1 MIDEAAYGQYF
12 SYLLAGNRAGCAAIV
27 KGLLDGGC
35 DIKELYT
42 HLFQRSLYKVGELW
56 EYNRISVAMEH
67 LATAV
72 TESLLHMAYPVIF
85 SAEHTGEKAI
95 ISCVA
100 NEYHQ
105 IGGKMVA
112 DIFELNGWDGYFL
125 GANTPVSDLLALI
138 DEKKPRI
145 VCLSL
150 AIYFNINT
158 LLDGIEQI
166 QASYPGLEILAGG
179 QAFRW
184 GNTRVLEKY
193 RNVTY
198 IESVYL
204 LEEIIRS

>member
-1 MIDEAAYGQYF
+1 
-12 SYLLAGNRAGCAAIV
+12 
-27 KGLLDGGC
+27 
-35 DIKELYT
+35 
-42 HLFQRSLYKVGELW
+42 
-56 EYNRISVAMEH
+56 
-67 LATAV
+67 
-72 TESLLHMAYPVIF
+72 
-85 SAEHTGEKAI
+85 
-95 ISCVA
+95 
-100 NEYHQ
+100 
-105 IGGKMVA
+105 
-112 DIFELNGWDGYFL
+112 GWDGYFL